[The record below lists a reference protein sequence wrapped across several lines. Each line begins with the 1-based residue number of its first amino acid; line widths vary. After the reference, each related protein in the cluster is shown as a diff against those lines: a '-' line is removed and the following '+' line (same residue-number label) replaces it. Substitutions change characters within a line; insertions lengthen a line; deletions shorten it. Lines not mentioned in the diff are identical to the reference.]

1 MTFAPARD
9 GVRLPRA
16 VLLDLDDTILDDSRI
31 VSSCW
36 RDACLAHAFGMGG
49 TDPVVVFEEI
59 ERARDWYWSDPER
72 HRLGRLRLADARRD
86 VVRMALASLGLARPD
101 LADAIAGHYQS
112 ARDRGIEPLD
122 GAIETV
128 RWLRDRGCRLALLTN
143 GDGRAQ
149 RSKIDRFGLAPMFD
163 HILIEGELGY
173 GKPDRRVYEAALA
186 KLEVAPGDV
195 WMAGDNLEWDVIA
208 PQRLGIFGIWIDTQ
222 GRGLPESSAV
232 CPGRIVRSLAEI
244 ALPRISATV

>member
-1 MTFAPARD
+1 MTFAPDRD

-16 VLLDLDDTILDDSRI
+16 VLLDLDDTILDDSRNF
-31 VSSCW
+31 SSSW
-36 RDACLAHAFGMGG
+36 RDACLAHALGIDGM
-49 TDPVVVFEEI
+49 DPVVVFEEI
-59 ERARDWYWSDPER
+59 ERAREWYWSDPER

-86 VVRMALASLGLARPD
+86 VVRLALANLGLTRPD

-112 ARDRGIEPLD
+112 ARDRGIAPLE

-128 RWLRDRGCRLALLTN
+128 SWLRDRGCRLALLTN

-173 GKPDRRVYEAALA
+173 GKPDRRVYEAALT
-186 KLEVAPGDV
+186 KLEVAPHEA
-195 WMAGDNLEWDVIA
+195 WMVGDNLEWDVAA
-208 PQRLGIFGIWIDTQ
+208 PESLGIRGIWIDTH
-222 GRGLPESSAV
+222 GRGLPHHATV
-232 CPGRIVRSLAEI
+232 RPWRILRRLAEI
-244 ALPRISATV
+244 ALPS